1 VKRRKVPGTL
11 ERERERE
18 RESPTLNQL
27 GNVRF
32 IIVSIFAIIL
42 VTLLVLG
49 LISYAK
55 NGVEVTTLSIVTQS
69 SDNKFSLSGAKYTI
83 KKITTDENNNE
94 VAEDA
99 KDYYGNLIGNEE
111 NIDGTAYRIITSNEN
126 GEINLDL
133 PAGKYRITEI
143 AAPTGYK
150 LNENNTYDIVL
161 DKKGDYSLFYTNKEW
176 EKEFKEDETRVN
188 PLDIKETTGEEY
200 IALVELVAYYTVP
213 AEDKED
219 NQPSELKPGPYIF
232 RYNANNKIKEIV
244 YLYENTPRDNS
255 ETNIKI
261 LNETEQYYILY
272 SNEKI
277 FAFDKSGEL
286 VNDFCSF
293 IYDLDMYFL
302 DNYYVSKQ
310 TGDITILG
318 NAYGEN
324 TIPAEQTSG
333 NKEITFG
340 EEDLESNI
348 LIQLNSKGKVN
359 WVIDFKDAEI
369 ISNIMQRDSK
379 VTINIGVDNDIILD
393 QGDNDIELQSGAY
406 NLTINNGQ
414 VENAVLIGSFRD
426 QLYSDNYLIEE
437 YITSDLGTLSFIE
450 AYDEYTIQP
459 ENTVNNEQIQLNSDL
474 TYVIKLNSEDKVEWA
489 TQINI
494 QNYPYYKE
502 VSNGY
507 IINAFMDGTI
517 TAEYTCDGKN
527 IDLGYQCL
535 ATIKID
541 KSGKVMYV
549 EQTPI
554 DEDTEEIYYLY
565 EVIELDNRK
574 YIQLKTKDSLP
585 SVESIGEGREIKHF
599 NDTRL
604 EKYVEIEEKRDRIDK
619 QIVTV
624 INGKEDS
631 LQIIKQDSRTAELL
645 PGSKFTIKKVT
656 TNADGTVTKE
666 DAVNNDGEIVG
677 NIENI
682 NGEDLRVVTTNE
694 NGEINES
701 LPVGKYEIVEV
712 KAPEGYYLKPTV
724 EENTYEVEIAEKQAE
739 KKEWKESWSRI
750 VGEYKVIEA
759 SLDEYET
766 VGYTKILQKDETGV
780 IVYLA
785 NNEHLNIPAED
796 TVNNVEINLYNP
808 AIIKYNLENKVEWI
822 KSTIEF
828 DNIKKTE
835 NNEYIVNGYLEDDI
849 EIPAEDTANNEEL
862 VIPRGSVT
870 IKYDSKFK
878 IIGMIALNS
887 VDYLTDNIY
896 EVNIYDNGFKIPAI
910 STVDGIEI
918 ILEEGE
924 YLVKITDDI
933 KIEKVIV
940 KIPDYEDY
948 IVKDNEIIYK
958 IIPEENE
965 YIHTIDNKEKE
976 LLAGKEYL
984 AKCNYNGDILN
995 VFTGMDEIQDITEVE
1010 DGYLLKVYN
1019 KEETLISTDNTCNEE
1034 EVVLKNYMYIKL
1046 DNNFKLMSN
1055 TMDFWG
1061 NDKSYDSYIELV
1073 DVLNDGYLLKIFTV
1087 NEYTIPKENTI
1098 NDTEMILNYHTE
1110 TIVKVN
1116 KEFKI
1121 ESKLNEL
1128 EIYRYYANGEFVTSS
1143 IYNKAKG
1150 IYRIYRSFSNY
1161 TIPAEDTVNNK
1172 EIKVS
1177 SGYHNVLYNSEFKVM
1192 AVDMNFPDSILENG
1206 YIIREYN
1213 SSEKEIP
1220 AEDTVDNQAILL
1232 QKGDSLIIYN
1242 KQMKVERVF
1251 TGYDDIYSFDDFGES
1266 AFEVEPKSTTII
1278 DAKDTVNNKEIVL
1291 QENSEY
1297 VITIDENTLKIE
1309 NVIYSPYSGDYT
1321 KLNEGYLI
1329 NGYFIENQVIPAEYT
1344 ADGKDIEIENP
1355 YEDYI
1360 VKYNNEGK
1368 IQLVLEGELRKV
1380 EKNDGGYTLI
1390 LDKSLGLTNL
1400 VNTDSNWNI
1409 INIIENF
1416 VLSTSDGGYIK
1427 YENYRTNTTIT
1438 KENNTTGNDI
1448 FIEKGLYLV
1457 KMNSENKIEWL
1468 LKQDK
1473 EVMELAEINEDKYFG
1488 TFCQENDNGGEN
1500 LGFLQISQETVQE
1513 QLANKV
1519 VLNVTNE
1526 SDIGKV
1532 VVKYVDR
1539 ETNQEIASSEEFEDR
1554 VGVAYE
1560 TEAKNI
1566 QYYNLEGTPENAT
1579 GTVASGTTEV
1589 IYYYNKQDFNIK
1601 TDKTISELYV
1611 NGKKQDIKNNKNN
1624 IFQVSVHR
1632 KELEN
1637 TELKIKYIIK
1647 IENTGEIPG
1656 TAGIVTDQIPD
1667 GLEFYAED
1675 NADYWQLKDGVA
1687 ITDKLDGELIEPG
1700 GYKELEIVLRCTN
1713 LGDKVGLQTNK
1724 AVAENM
1730 KNDPNFEDSNSED
1743 DLGECELLISVGL
1756 GGQDIVKILL
1766 ISIVA
1771 LIVVAKIINKFRRRS
1786 K

>member
-1 VKRRKVPGTL
+1 MITI
-11 ERERERE
+11 
-18 RESPTLNQL
+18 LNQV
-27 GNVRF
+27 GKSKF
-32 IIVSIFAIIL
+32 ISISIVAIIIG
-42 VTLLVLG
+42 TLLVLG

-55 NGVEVTTLSIVTQS
+55 NGVEATTLSIVTQS

-83 KKITTDENNNE
+83 KRITTDENNNE
-94 VAEDA
+94 IEEDA

-111 NIDGTAYRIITSNEN
+111 NIDGTTYRIITSNEK
-126 GEINLDL
+126 GEINLAL

-143 AAPTGYK
+143 VAPTGYK
-150 LNENNTYDIVL
+150 LNENNTYNIVL

-176 EKEFKEDETRVN
+176 EKEFKTDETRLN

-200 IALVELVAYYTVP
+200 IALVGILARYTVP
-213 AEDKED
+213 AQDKED

-244 YLYENTPRDNS
+244 YLYENAPRDG
-255 ETNIKI
+255 TVGNIKI
-261 LNETEQYYILY
+261 LNETEKYYILY

-277 FAFDKSGEL
+277 LAFDKNGEL

-302 DNYYVSKQ
+302 NNYYVAKQ
-310 TGDITILG
+310 TGDITIVG
-318 NAYGEN
+318 HAYGEN

-340 EEDLESNI
+340 EEDLGSNI
-348 LIQLNSKGKVN
+348 LIQLNSEGKVN
-359 WVIDFKDAEI
+359 WVIDFKDADI
-369 ISNIMQRDSK
+369 ISNIMQSDS
-379 VTINIGVDNDIILD
+379 NITVNISADNGIILNQNND
-393 QGDNDIELQSGAY
+393 DIELQPGAY

-414 VENAVLIGSFRD
+414 VENAVNLIGSFRD

-437 YITSDLGTLSFIE
+437 YITSDFGTLSFIE
-450 AYDEYTIQP
+450 VYDEYTIQP
-459 ENTVNNEQIQLNSDL
+459 ENTVNNELIQLNSEL
-474 TYVIKLNSEDKVEWA
+474 TYIIKLNNEDKVEWA
-489 TQINI
+489 TPINLLTDSML
-494 QNYPYYKE
+494 YYKE

-507 IINAFMDGTI
+507 IIDAPMSGIINADYVLDGN
-517 TAEYTCDGKN
+517 N
-527 IDLGYQCL
+527 IDLGNQCF

-554 DEDTEEIYYLY
+554 EEDTEEIYCLD
-565 EVIELDNRK
+565 EIIELDNRK
-574 YIQLKTKDSLP
+574 YVQLKTKASSSP
-585 SVESIGEGREIKHF
+585 KSIVEGRTINPFK
-599 NDTRL
+599 DTKL
-604 EKYVEIEEKRDRIDK
+604 EKYVEIEEKRDEIYK
-619 QIVTV
+619 QILTVT
-624 INGKEDS
+624 NGKEDS

-645 PGSKFTIKKVT
+645 SGSKFTIKKFT

-666 DAVNNDGEIVG
+666 DAINNDGELVG

-682 NGEDLRVVTTNE
+682 NGEEIRVVTTNE
-694 NGEINES
+694 KGEINES

-724 EENTYEVEIAEKQAE
+724 EENTYEVEITEKQEE

-750 VGEYKVIEA
+750 VGEYKAIPS
-759 SLDEYET
+759 SLDEYDT

-1380 EKNDGGYTLI
+1380 EKNDDGYTLI
-1390 LDKSLGLTNL
+1390 LDKSLGLTNI

-1427 YENYRTNTTIT
+1427 YENYLTNTTIT

-1526 SDIGKV
+1526 SDTGKV

-1560 TEAKNI
+1560 TEVKNI
-1566 QYYNLEGTPENAT
+1566 QYYTLEGTPENAT

-1611 NGKKQDIKNNKNN
+1611 NGEKQDIKNNKNN

-1656 TAGIVTDQIPD
+1656 TAGIVTDQIPE

-1700 GYKELEIVLRCTN
+1700 EYKELEIVLRCTN

-1743 DLGECELLISVGL
+1743 DLGKCELLISVGL

>member
-1 VKRRKVPGTL
+1 MKRRKMLVNL
-11 ERERERE
+11 KRK
-18 RESPTLNQL
+18 TLNQL
-27 GNVRF
+27 GNIRF

-55 NGVEVTTLSIVTQS
+55 NGIEVTTLSIVTKS
-69 SDNKFSLSGAKYTI
+69 SDNKFSLSGAKYII

-94 VAEDA
+94 VIEDA

-133 PAGKYRITEI
+133 PSGKYRITEI
-143 AAPTGYK
+143 VAPTGYK
-150 LNENNTYDIVL
+150 LNENNSYDIVL
-161 DKKGDYSLFYTNKEW
+161 DKKGNYSLFYTNKEW
-176 EKEFKEDETRVN
+176 EKEFKEDETRLN

-200 IALVELVAYYTVP
+200 IALVEVVARYTVP
-213 AEDKED
+213 AQDKED
-219 NQPSELKPGPYIF
+219 NQPSELKPGLYIF

-244 YLYENTPRDNS
+244 YLYENAQRNI

-261 LNETEQYYILY
+261 LNETEKYYILY
-272 SNEKI
+272 LNEEI
-277 FAFDKSGEL
+277 LAFEKDGEL

-310 TGDITILG
+310 TGDITIVG
-318 NAYGEN
+318 QAYGEN

-348 LIQLNSKGKVN
+348 LIQINSEGKVN
-359 WVIDFKDAEI
+359 WLIDFKDAEI
-369 ISNIMQRDSK
+369 ISNIMQRDSN
-379 VTINIGVDNDIILD
+379 VTINISVDNDIILN
-393 QGDNDIELQSGAY
+393 QGDDDIELSPGAY
-406 NLTINNGQ
+406 NLTIKNGQ
-414 VENAVLIGSFRD
+414 VENAVNLIDSFKN
-426 QLYSDNYLIEE
+426 QLYSDNDLMEE
-437 YITSDLGTLSFIE
+437 HITADFGTLSFIYV
-450 AYDEYTIQP
+450 YDKYTIQP
-459 ENTVNNEQIQLNSDL
+459 ENTVNNELIQLNSYQM
-474 TYVIKLNSEDKVEWA
+474 YVIKLNSEDKVEWA
-489 TQINI
+489 TPINLLNDNI
-494 QNYPYYKE
+494 IYYTE

-507 IINAFMDGTI
+507 IINATMSGTI
-517 TAEYTCDGKN
+517 NAEYVLDGN
-527 IDLGYQCL
+527 DIELGSENF
-535 ATIKID
+535 ATIKFD
-541 KSGKVMYV
+541 KTGKVMHV
-549 EQTPI
+549 EQEPI
-554 DEDTEEIYYLY
+554 ENNTEEVYCLDNL
-565 EVIELDNRK
+565 IELENRK
-574 YIQLKTKDSLP
+574 FIQLKTKDSLHIP
-585 SVESIGEGREIKHF
+585 ESIVEGREIEYFH
-599 NDTRL
+599 DTKL
-604 EKYVEIEEKRDRIDK
+604 EKYVEIEEKREKIDK
-619 QIVTV
+619 QILTVT
-624 INGKEDS
+624 NGKEDS

-645 PGSKFTIKKVT
+645 PGSKFTIKKVI

-666 DAVNNDGEIVG
+666 NALNNDGELVG

-682 NGEDLRVVTTNE
+682 NGEDIRVVTTNE

-724 EENTYEVEIAEKQAE
+724 EENTYEVEISEKQAE

-750 VGEYKVIEA
+750 VGEYKVRES
-759 SLDEYET
+759 SLDEYEA

-808 AIIKYNLENKVEWI
+808 VIIKYNLDNKVEWI

-828 DNIKKTE
+828 EDIKKTE
-835 NNEYIVNGYLEDDI
+835 NNEYIVNGYLEDEI

-870 IKYDSKFK
+870 LKYDSEFK
-878 IIGMIALNS
+878 ITGIIALDS

-896 EVNIYDNGFKIPAI
+896 EVHIYDNGFKIPAI
-910 STVDGIEI
+910 STVDGREI
-918 ILEEGE
+918 ILEQGK

-933 KIEKVIV
+933 KIEKVII
-940 KIPDYEDY
+940 KIPNYEDY
-948 IVKDNEIIYK
+948 IVKDNAIIYK
-958 IIPEENE
+958 IVPEETE
-965 YIHTIDNKEKE
+965 YIHTIDKKEKE
-976 LLAGKEYL
+976 LLAGKEYI

-995 VFTGMDEIQDITEVE
+995 IFSGMDEIQDIIVDE

-1019 KEETLISTDNTCNEE
+1019 KEDTLISTDDTCNGE
-1034 EVVLKNYMYIKL
+1034 EVILKNYMYIKL
-1046 DNNFKLMSN
+1046 DNNLKLTSN
-1055 TMDFWG
+1055 TMDFW
-1061 NDKSYDSYIELV
+1061 NNNSYESYIELV
-1073 DVLNDGYLLKIFTV
+1073 DVLNDGYLLKIFSI
-1087 NEYTIPKENTI
+1087 NEYTVPKENTI
-1098 NDTEMILNYHTE
+1098 NDIEVILNYHTE

-1116 KEFKI
+1116 KELKF
-1121 ESKLNEL
+1121 ECKLNEFKL
-1128 EIYRYYANGEFVTSS
+1128 NSHYTDGEYVTSR
-1143 IYNKAKG
+1143 IDDKEN
-1150 IYRIYRSFSNY
+1150 RIYRLRRYFTSST

-1177 SGYHNVLYNSEFKVM
+1177 SGYNYVLYNSEFKIM
-1192 AVDMNFPDSILENG
+1192 AVGMNLPSSILESG
-1206 YIIREYN
+1206 YIICEYN

-1232 QKGDSLIIYN
+1232 QKGNSLIIYN
-1242 KQMKVERVF
+1242 KQMKVERVL
-1251 TGYDDIYSFDDFGES
+1251 TGYDNIYSFDDLGKI
-1266 AFEVEPKSTTII
+1266 AFEVEPKNTTII

-1291 QENSEY
+1291 QEDIRY
-1297 VITIDENTLKIE
+1297 IVIIDENTLKIE
-1309 NVIYSPYSGDYT
+1309 NVIYIPYSGDYT
-1321 KLNEGYLI
+1321 KLNEGYLMK
-1329 NGYFIENQVIPAEYT
+1329 GHFIENQVIPAEYT

-1380 EKNDGGYTLI
+1380 DKNDDGYTL
-1390 LDKSLGLTNL
+1390 LLEDSSGYTNL
-1400 VNTDSNWNI
+1400 VNIDNNWNI
-1409 INIIENF
+1409 LNIIEDF
-1416 VLSTSDGGYIK
+1416 VLNTSDGGYIK
-1427 YENYRTNTTIT
+1427 YENYLTNTTIT

-1473 EVMELAEINEDKYFG
+1473 VVTELAEINVDKYFG
-1488 TFCQENDNGGEN
+1488 TFCQVNDDGGIN

-1526 SDIGKV
+1526 SDVGKV

-1554 VGVAYE
+1554 VGVDYE

-1566 QYYNLEGTPENAT
+1566 QYYKLEGTPENAT

-1589 IYYYNKQDFNIK
+1589 IYYYDKQDFNIK

-1611 NGKKQDIKNNKNN
+1611 NGDKQDIKNNKNN

-1656 TAGIVTDQIPD
+1656 TAGIVTDQIPE

-1687 ITDKLDGELIEPG
+1687 MTDKLDGELIEPG
-1700 GYKELEIVLRCTN
+1700 EYKELEIVLRCTN
-1713 LGDKVGLQTNK
+1713 LGDKVGIQTNK
-1724 AVAENM
+1724 AVEENM

-1771 LIVVAKIINKFRRRS
+1771 LIVVAKIINKLRRRS